1 MKATGL
7 VDMPGWSSARGQSLE
22 LSTSYHRA
30 SFTFTY
36 HARRLVF
43 LASIAAACRARYSMQ
58 AVIFV
63 ERADRLARQVVVGEV
78 GRSLL
83 LNRLE
88 LDGI

>member
-1 MKATGL
+1 
-7 VDMPGWSSARGQSLE
+7 
-22 LSTSYHRA
+22 
-30 SFTFTY
+30 
-36 HARRLVF
+36 
-43 LASIAAACRARYSMQ
+43 MQ

-88 LDGI
+88 LGGIYGLGGMSE